1 MPPTPKSIEQ
11 HKIDGTYRA
20 DRHAKRLNLPSD
32 PPDVPSDLSPAEAE
46 LWNHIIASIPTT
58 KVDAL
63 ALRVLI
69 ESWKLYRRAYD
80 DFVADS
86 NKETRITWKATQ
98 DALVAILRQ
107 FGATPVSRSQ
117 IKSAEPPADKD
128 DPFGDI
134 MRRFAN
140 AD

>member
-1 MPPTPKSIEQ
+1 MPRMPKSTES
-11 HKIDGTYRA
+11 HKLDGTYRA

-32 PPDVPSDLSPAEAE
+32 TPTAPSDLSPAEAE
-46 LWNHIIASIPTT
+46 LWQHIVENIPVA

-63 ALRVLI
+63 ALRCLV
-69 ESWKLYRRAYD
+69 ESWRLYRRAYG
-80 DFVADS
+80 DFVANPD
-86 NKETRITWKATQ
+86 KETRITWKATQ
-98 DALVAILRQ
+98 DAFIAIARQ
-107 FGATPVSRSQ
+107 FGLTPVSRSQ
-117 IKSAEPPADKD
+117 IKLAEPPADKD